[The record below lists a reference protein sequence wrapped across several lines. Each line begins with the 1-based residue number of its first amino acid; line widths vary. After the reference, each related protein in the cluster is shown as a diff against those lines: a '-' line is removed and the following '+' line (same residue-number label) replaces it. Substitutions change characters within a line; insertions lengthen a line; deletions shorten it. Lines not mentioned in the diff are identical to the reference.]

1 MQGWFLECLLL
12 ACVFIE
18 GNTIPT
24 FFFMCVHVCLG
35 QFWGGVFVLL
45 SSCCFVTLIVGL
57 SMKSVYQICFYD
69 WYGNLELSLYICL
82 ISMHM
87 PLGLKLF

>member
-1 MQGWFLECLLL
+1 
-12 ACVFIE
+12 
-18 GNTIPT
+18 
-24 FFFMCVHVCLG
+24 MCVHVCLG

-87 PLGLKLF
+87 PLGFSRPLESTRQLGLLIYVVMGPLL